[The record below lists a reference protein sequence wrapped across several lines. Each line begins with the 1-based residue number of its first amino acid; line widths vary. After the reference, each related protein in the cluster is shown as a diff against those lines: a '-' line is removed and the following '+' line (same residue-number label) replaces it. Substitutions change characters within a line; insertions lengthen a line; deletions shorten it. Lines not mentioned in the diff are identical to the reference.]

1 LRLIN
6 EKSRRIPK
14 AAYGEAIR
22 HLRKIHMGS
31 QYQVRPF
38 IFNLMTGLTLG
49 DLVPKPFKRGPHA
62 TRQFP
67 FGIGAI

>member
-1 LRLIN
+1 
-6 EKSRRIPK
+6 
-14 AAYGEAIR
+14 
-22 HLRKIHMGS
+22 MGS